1 MLKNVFI
8 LNNSSIFPKMHPIG
22 IIKALPLYILTIKLP
37 RYTVLFQSFFTM
49 GTDRYLN
56 ESIGI
61 IPSFNIV

>member
-8 LNNSSIFPKMHPIG
+8 LNNSSILPKMHPIG

-49 GTDRYLN
+49 VADRYLN
-56 ESIGI
+56 ELIGI

>member
-8 LNNSSIFPKMHPIG
+8 LNNSSIFPKMHLIG
-22 IIKALPLYILTIKLP
+22 IIKALPLYISTTKLP

-49 GTDRYLN
+49 VADRYLN
-56 ESIGI
+56 ELIGI

>member
-1 MLKNVFI
+1 MLKNVSFYTD
-8 LNNSSIFPKMHPIG
+8 SSIFPKMHPIG